1 MKISITN
8 YGVEHTI
15 VTKTEDANCPEVA
28 RLIKCVLLSCGFLE
42 ETIDE
47 SFKDI
52 DNEDIEMTSFQFG
65 SSSLT

>member
-15 VTKTEDANCPEVA
+15 VTKTEDANCPEVV

-42 ETIDE
+42 KTIDK

-52 DNEDIEMTSFQFG
+52 DNEEIEMTSFQFG
-65 SSSLT
+65 SSLT